1 MGNRDETN
9 ARRLYILTRQDLT
22 PAQAVVQTAHA
33 LAEFMLKHGADP

>member
-1 MGNRDETN
+1 MSNRDEAD
-9 ARRLYILTRQDLT
+9 ARRLYILTRLDLS